1 MSVSPYVMYNGQCE
15 EAFRYYEKHLG
26 GKIKAMMPYAGSPA
40 AKDVPADAGNK
51 ILHATITVNGT
62 SIMASD
68 APAGRYEKPQG
79 LFLSL
84 DIKTGAE
91 AERVFKA
98 LSDGGSV
105 IMPLEKTFWAARFGM
120 LADRFGIPWMV
131 NCENED

>member
-40 AKDVPADAGNK
+40 AKDVPTDAGNK

-68 APAGRYEKPQG
+68 APAGRYEKSAGIVPFAGYKNRSGGGTRIQS
-79 LFLSL
+79 SL
-84 DIKTGAE
+84 
-91 AERVFKA
+91 
-98 LSDGGSV
+98 
-105 IMPLEKTFWAARFGM
+105 
-120 LADRFGIPWMV
+120 
-131 NCENED
+131 